1 MAYRSFEELEVWKRS
16 CLLAVS
22 IYETLRDC
30 RDFGIRDQMQRA
42 AISIPSNI
50 AEGCERGGKDF
61 ARFLRIAQG
70 SAAELRTQ
78 VYISKRIGII
88 DEQQV
93 IVLVNELKTIAKML
107 TGLRRSLNTEN

>member
-1 MAYRSFEELEVWKRS
+1 
-16 CLLAVS
+16 
-22 IYETLRDC
+22 
-30 RDFGIRDQMQRA
+30 MQRA

-93 IVLVNELKTIAKML
+93 IVLVNELKTLAKML